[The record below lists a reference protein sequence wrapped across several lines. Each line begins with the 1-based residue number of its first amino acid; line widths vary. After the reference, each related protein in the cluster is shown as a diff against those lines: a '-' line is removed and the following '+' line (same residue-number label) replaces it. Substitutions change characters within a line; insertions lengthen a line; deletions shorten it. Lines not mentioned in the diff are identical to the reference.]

1 MMCKIK
7 RLFFQSNSGSV
18 AIEFSILFIL
28 LIFTLLF
35 SAEISRLLYISASL
49 DLAVS
54 EAAKSAKNKK
64 ENDSATYQ
72 SVFLNRLMAQ
82 QGVLGAFITNN
93 NAVTASVEFSDNIS
107 DIIANKMSKVY
118 TDQKLARYSVSYTYS
133 PLFFPIPSVWS
144 NILLSRE
151 VIFVQEN

>member
-1 MMCKIK
+1 MCKII
-7 RLFFQSNSGSV
+7 RLFLRSSNGSV
-18 AIEFSILFIL
+18 TVEFATVFILF
-28 LIFTLLF
+28 IFTLLF

-54 EAAKSAKNKK
+54 EAAKSAKNKQ

-72 SVFLNRLMAQ
+72 SVFLNNLIAQ
-82 QGVLGAFITNN
+82 QGLLGTFITNN
-93 NAVTASVEFSDNIS
+93 NAVTANVEFSDNIS

>member
-1 MMCKIK
+1 MCKII
-7 RLFFQSNSGSV
+7 RLFLRSSNGSV
-18 AIEFSILFIL
+18 TVEFATVFILF
-28 LIFTLLF
+28 IFTLLF

-54 EAAKSAKNKK
+54 EAEKSAKNKQ
-64 ENDSATYQ
+64 EDDSATYQ
-72 SVFLNRLMAQ
+72 SVFLNSLMAQ
-82 QGVLGAFITNN
+82 KGLLGTFITNN
-93 NAVTASVEFSDNIS
+93 NAVTANVEFSDNTA

>member
-1 MMCKIK
+1 MCKII
-7 RLFFQSNSGSV
+7 RLFLRSSNGSV
-18 AIEFSILFIL
+18 TVEFATVFILF
-28 LIFTLLF
+28 IFTLLF

-54 EAAKSAKNKK
+54 EAAKSAKNKQ
-64 ENDSATYQ
+64 EDDSATYQ
-72 SVFLNRLMAQ
+72 SVFLNSLMAQ
-82 QGVLGAFITNN
+82 KGLLGTFITNN
-93 NAVTASVEFSDNIS
+93 NAVTANVEFSDNTA